1 MSRQVEKFVQDLKE
15 KYKANRLPAETPWRD
30 VELILKEYFPQ
41 TYKKKR
47 GSHVI
52 IHDDRLRSPANPTGT
67 LTVCHRQGRTV
78 IKPYVKNLIEAIIFM
93 EEMQGEQERP

>member
-1 MSRQVEKFVQDLKE
+1 MSRQVEKLVQDLKE

-30 VELILKEYFPQ
+30 VELILKEYFPR

-47 GSHVI
+47 GSHVT
-52 IHDDRLRSPANPTGT
+52 IHDDRLRSPANPSGT
-67 LTVCHRQGRTV
+67 LTICHRQGRIV